1 LAQPRNGLA
10 AVRPAASQRK
20 ALRRALQS
28 KLIRYL
34 LVVGSLAAKDRR
46 ELAEQFR
53 LPDDSA
59 SHEAFLNGVKGLLE
73 KAGAQKDLLV
83 SMGMSHTLPDDLGA
97 WLSEFET
104 TLQSSR
110 TARDHVGASGD
121 LMVMITAIGDQVRVL
136 DGLVRYRFGD
146 NAELM
151 SAWRSARTIVNSVR
165 SSDKGDEI
173 EPPQPGGGIAPAA

>member
-1 LAQPRNGLA
+1 
-10 AVRPAASQRK
+10 
-20 ALRRALQS
+20 
-28 KLIRYL
+28 
-34 LVVGSLAAKDRR
+34 VGNLAAKDRR

-53 LPDDSA
+53 LPEDTA

-83 SMGMSHTLPDDLGA
+83 SMGMSHTLLDDLGTG
-97 WLSEFET
+97 LGEFES
-104 TLQSSR
+104 TLQASR
-110 TARDHVGASGD
+110 TGRRDHVGASGD
-121 LMVMITAIGDQVRVL
+121 LVVMITAIGDQVRVL

-151 SAWRSARTIVNSVR
+151 SAWRSARTIVNPVR
-165 SSDKGDEI
+165 SSDKGDGI

>member
-1 LAQPRNGLA
+1 VARSCWPSSGL
-10 AVRPAASQRK
+10 
-20 ALRRALQS
+20 L
-28 KLIRYL
+28 
-34 LVVGSLAAKDRR
+34 
-46 ELAEQFR
+46 E
-53 LPDDSA
+53 DSA

-83 SMGMSHTLPDDLGA
+83 SMGMSHTLLDDLSAG
-97 WLSEFET
+97 LSEFET

-110 TARDHVGASGD
+110 TGRRDHVGASGD
-121 LMVMITAIGDQVRVL
+121 LVVMITAIGDQVRVL

-151 SAWRSARTIVNSVR
+151 TAWRSARTIVNPVR